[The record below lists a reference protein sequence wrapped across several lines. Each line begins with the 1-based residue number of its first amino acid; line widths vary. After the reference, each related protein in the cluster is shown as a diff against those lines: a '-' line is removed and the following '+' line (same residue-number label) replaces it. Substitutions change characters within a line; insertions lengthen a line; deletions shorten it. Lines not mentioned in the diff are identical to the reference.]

1 MGADVLRHRVD
12 IAERALQ
19 RAGCVQR
26 TSTAGDIHQINRL
39 HRAVDSV
46 RGSQPHERPR
56 FQRHFTGRQKVGPKL
71 MEAIEQKKP
80 GRPDQRLGLSSR
92 FLAVIGGVWLS
103 IDPLGEK

>member
-1 MGADVLRHRVD
+1 
-12 IAERALQ
+12 
-19 RAGCVQR
+19 
-26 TSTAGDIHQINRL
+26 
-39 HRAVDSV
+39 
-46 RGSQPHERPR
+46 
-56 FQRHFTGRQKVGPKL
+56 